1 MIDSSLSP
9 SAAPAATGP
18 GPTPVADGAT
28 TPEAVPTAAGGG
40 DLDGAA
46 VADIDPRRVVR
57 LAMHPREGLYLAR
70 LDDGATRALE
80 PEAWH
85 TLVRAVE
92 HSDDRRLVA
101 APAGVL
107 DVIWRVERRDA
118 PEP

>member
-40 DLDGAA
+40 DLDDAA
-46 VADIDPRRVVR
+46 VTLDPCRVVR
-57 LAMHPREGLYLAR
+57 LAMHPREALYLAR

-85 TLVRAVE
+85 ALVRAVE
-92 HSDDRRLVA
+92 HTDGRRLVA

>member
-1 MIDSSLSP
+1 MIDFPLSR
-9 SAAPAATGP
+9 SAAPAATEP
-18 GPTPVADGAT
+18 SPTPVADGAT
-28 TPEAVPTAAGGG
+28 TPEAVPAAAGSD

-46 VADIDPRRVVR
+46 VALDPRRVVR

-85 TLVRAVE
+85 ALARAVE
-92 HSDDRRLVA
+92 HTAGRRLVA

-118 PEP
+118 PQP